1 VLFIYLFMTNAHGGN
16 FKKLLMPLL

>member
-1 VLFIYLFMTNAHGGN
+1 MKNALGGN